1 MNPLRESYLIT
12 ENEHNF
18 DSLFAKI
25 NLYNYQRVHARG
37 RLNESR
43 FNAKNDIRLTLSEQQ
58 CVKDFFKIVEY
69 KMLQSYENRMNEGI
83 DFNIGA
89 KVKKIKQFFEALS
102 KMVIGTV
109 SEFINKII
117 EMLNKL
123 GQKVSEFID
132 SVFGFDG
139 FDNFKPK
146 DQGGILKGIDSKQ
159 LGFIGAVQEYCSN
172 NLKSPEIKNAAKELG
187 SVNEGFSDKL
197 DNWLKNSKM
206 LNSKVGK
213 LILGDRSKVGGG
225 KVSLWKTIG
234 VSIVGSLL
242 LCTVIP
248 MLVSPLGTVGVCI
261 TVACKVVWVSRGVIK
276 VLHHRSKTKTSE
288 QSLWNFWTVFQIILV
303 VGTPI
308 LFAIPGVKEAVN
320 GWMADR
326 IKDLGLDKYT
336 DKIAQFFKSGTT
348 ESRTVIKEINDPDVA
363 KNAILGKDAVA
374 GAVMDR
380 ADSFR
385 AIHNAGGDV
394 FDYIKKVTSDI
405 GLDGS
410 DAKSMTNFMTDFNK
424 LDIKGPD
431 VYDHVF
437 GKLQDCKTMQIGFD
451 TSIVK
456 RTFGD
461 TKTFVN
467 VLFDKFKEEGIN
479 VNKAKFYNLINQA
492 AWENSSGNR
501 GAIDV
506 ISLPDVK
513 SSAENVEAINKVLK
527 DVL

>member
-25 NLYNYQRVHARG
+25 NLYNYQRVHSRG

-172 NLKSPEIKNAAKELG
+172 NLKSPEIKSAAKELG

-248 MLVSPLGTVGVCI
+248 MLVAPLGTVGVCI

-308 LFAIPGVKEAVN
+308 LFAIPGVKDAVN

-385 AIHNAGGDV
+385 AIHNAGGGC
-394 FDYIKKVTSDI
+394 I
-405 GLDGS
+405 
-410 DAKSMTNFMTDFNK
+410 
-424 LDIKGPD
+424 
-431 VYDHVF
+431 
-437 GKLQDCKTMQIGFD
+437 
-451 TSIVK
+451 
-456 RTFGD
+456 
-461 TKTFVN
+461 
-467 VLFDKFKEEGIN
+467 
-479 VNKAKFYNLINQA
+479 
-492 AWENSSGNR
+492 
-501 GAIDV
+501 
-506 ISLPDVK
+506 
-513 SSAENVEAINKVLK
+513 
-527 DVL
+527 